1 MTEAFT
7 NGADFSRIADIP
19 LEISDVVHKAFIN
32 VHEGG
37 TEASAATAAGV
48 KTLSLDLTPQRVE
61 IFFITRHMLE
71 QIAKCFRRIHFFH
84 SQ

>member
-19 LEISDVVHKAFIN
+19 LKISDVVHKAFIN

-37 TEASAATAAGV
+37 TEAAAATGIGM
-48 KTLSLDLTPQRVE
+48 TFTSLDPSPQKVDMSLLANL
-61 IFFITRHMLE
+61 FFV
-71 QIAKCFRRIHFFH
+71 
-84 SQ
+84 